1 MQLTR
6 RDFAS
11 FALWSAGSLLAPT
24 PRLARAATEIPIE
37 KMRVAVGN
45 VPSFVYAGFYVGL
58 DRGYYAARGLEVEL
72 VLTRGGDAAFQVAGN
87 NLQFGGGS
95 PDSAFFNGL
104 KRGLPLMPISSLAV
118 NPADRS
124 SNILT
129 VRKDLLD
136 SGAVTKVADL
146 KGRKVANL
154 VPGGITEYLLALHL
168 RTGGLGVDDVDMIGP
183 LGFPQMVDALTT
195 KAVDAAMLAEP
206 FATMAINKG
215 VGAVLDDKGDVGE
228 QILWIQTNRDFAK
241 DHPNVVV
248 NFLIGFLQAARD
260 IARETFHGPK
270 ILAIVEK
277 YTKVPADIIAQAAP
291 PLIPPN
297 GELNIK
303 SIMAQQDYHM
313 SRGKL
318 TYKDPIPAANF
329 VNTSFLDRALEYLG
343 RYPG

>member
-6 RDFAS
+6 RDFA
-11 FALWSAGSLLAPT
+11 FLALLSTGPSLVFGPT
-24 PRLARAATEIPIE
+24 LARAATDIPIQ

-45 VPSFVYAGFYVGL
+45 VPSFVYAGFYIGL
-58 DRGYYAARGLEVEL
+58 DRGYFAARGLEVEL
-72 VLTRGGDAAFQVAGN
+72 VITRGGDAAFQVAGN
-87 NLQFGGGS
+87 TLQFAGGS

-104 KRGLPLMPISSLAV
+104 ARGLPLMPISSLAV

-124 SNILT
+124 SNILMA
-129 VRKDLLD
+129 RKDLVDAGTL
-136 SGAVTKVADL
+136 AKVSDL
-146 KGRKVANL
+146 KGRKIANL

-168 RTGGLGVDDVDMIGP
+168 RTGGLTVDDVDMIGP

-241 DHPNVVV
+241 DNPNVIV

-277 YTKVPADIIAQAAP
+277 YTKVPADVIAQAVP

-313 SRGKL
+313 GRGKL